1 MTIKSWSLPV
11 DENGAVNLPEELMKL
26 TGWTPETRLEW
37 DVSDSGKIT
46 LRKIE
51 PSQCKSE
58 PDAKS

>member
-1 MTIKSWSLPV
+1 MSIKSWSLPV
-11 DENGAVNLPEELMKL
+11 DENGAVNLPKELMKL
-26 TGWTPETRLEW
+26 TGWTPETLLEW

-51 PSQCKSE
+51 SSQCKSE